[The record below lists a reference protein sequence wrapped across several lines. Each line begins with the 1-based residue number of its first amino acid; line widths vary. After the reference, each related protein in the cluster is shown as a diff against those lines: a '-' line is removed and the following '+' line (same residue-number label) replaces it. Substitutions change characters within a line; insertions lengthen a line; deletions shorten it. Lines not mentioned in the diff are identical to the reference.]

1 MSFLSN
7 ITIAKK
13 IYIASGLGVAMVV
26 GMVANQQ
33 WTNSTIKAAQ
43 DIVAREQTV
52 LDGIS
57 ASEKAF
63 VEMKSGVRN
72 IMLAPTVKE
81 VDDELAAVNKS
92 ALNGQNSLKEAMR
105 VAENPSALQ
114 AISTGLGDYATASIK
129 IKDFVKEQRAQQSQD
144 LVALTARRDQY
155 TRPITSKL
163 NESIQS
169 AVAASRKVT
178 TDARSS
184 LQATE
189 ARSETIN
196 GTIQILIVLVLIAT
210 AFVLRSTVVIPI
222 KLLVEAMNRL
232 SSGDTSRR
240 ADFGPRGDEIGLMCD
255 AVEVF
260 REDAVAKR
268 QLEAE
273 AENNRRRAE
282 QERIQTQLKAEEDAR
297 ERLMIATSGLA
308 AGLRRLASGD
318 LTVELREAFS
328 EEFESLRQD
337 FNQSVR
343 TLGETMGA
351 ILDSVS
357 NINNGSTEIASGAGD
372 LSKRTEQQ
380 AAALEETS
388 AALDEIT
395 VNVSNS
401 AKRTQEARAVVIEAN
416 KAARQSG
423 QVVANAVDAMQ
434 RIEASSSQISNII
447 GVIDEIAFQTNL
459 LALNAGVEAA
469 RAGEAGKGFAVVA
482 QEVRELAQ
490 RSAQAAKEIKELIRN
505 SSDEVGNGVT
515 LVRDTG
521 NVLKTI
527 EDYVST
533 ANGHMDAIATSAQEQ
548 SVGLTQVNSA
558 VNHMDQMTQQN
569 AAMVEETTAASAS
582 LAGEVNKLRQ
592 LLGQFQIGRGAGNSG
607 MSYAA

>member
-43 DIVAREQTV
+43 DIVLREQTV

-72 IMLAPTVKE
+72 IMLAPTAKE

-189 ARSETIN
+189 ARSSTIN
-196 GTIQILIVLVLIAT
+196 GMIQILIVLVLIAT
-210 AFVLRSTVVIPI
+210 AFVLRSTVVLPI
-222 KLLVEAMNRL
+222 KMLVEAMHRL
-232 SSGDTSRR
+232 SSGDTTR
-240 ADFGPRGDEIGLMCD
+240 ATDFGPRRDEIGLMCD

-268 QLEAE
+268 QLEADAE
-273 AENNRRRAE
+273 AGRLRLEE
-282 QERIQTQLKAEEDAR
+282 QRKQAQLKAEEDAR

-308 AGLRRLASGD
+308 TGLKRLADGD
-318 LTVELREAFS
+318 LTIELRDAFS
-328 EEFESLRQD
+328 EEFEGLRHD

-343 TLGETMGA
+343 TLGHTMGA
-351 ILDSVS
+351 ILESVS

-380 AAALEETS
+380 AASLEETS

-505 SSDEVGNGVT
+505 SSEEVGNGVT

-592 LLGQFQIGRGAGNSG
+592 LLGQFQIGRSAGNSG

>member
-105 VAENPSALQ
+105 VAENPNALQ
-114 AISTGLGDYATASIK
+114 AISTGLGDYAAASIK

-144 LVALTARRDQY
+144 LIALTARRDQY

-240 ADFGPRGDEIGLMCD
+240 ADFCPRGDEIGLMCD

-273 AENNRRRAE
+273 AETNRRRAE
-282 QERIQTQLKAEEDAR
+282 QERIQTQLKAEENAR

-505 SSDEVGNGVT
+505 SSEEVGNGVT

-521 NVLKTI
+521 SVLKTI

-582 LAGEVNKLRQ
+582 LAGEVGKLRQ
-592 LLGQFQIGRGAGNSG
+592 LLGQFQIGRGAGSSS

>member
-13 IYIASGLGVAMVV
+13 IYIASGLGVIMVV

-43 DIVAREQTV
+43 DIVLREQTV

-105 VAENPSALQ
+105 VAENPNALQ

-144 LVALTARRDQY
+144 LIALTARRDQY

-178 TDARSS
+178 TDARNS

-189 ARSETIN
+189 ARSATIN

-210 AFVLRSTVVIPI
+210 AFVLRSTVVLPI
-222 KLLVEAMNRL
+222 KLLVEAMHRL
-232 SSGDTSRR
+232 SSGDTSR
-240 ADFGPRGDEIGLMCD
+240 ATDFGPRRDEIGLMCD

-268 QLEAE
+268 QLEADAE
-273 AENNRRRAE
+273 AGRLRLEE
-282 QERIQTQLKAEEDAR
+282 QRKQAQLKAEEDAR

-308 AGLRRLASGD
+308 AGLKRLADGD
-318 LTVELREAFS
+318 LTIELRDAFS
-328 EEFESLRQD
+328 EEFEGLRHD

-343 TLGETMGA
+343 TLGQTMGA
-351 ILDSVS
+351 ILESVS

-380 AAALEETS
+380 AASLEETS

-423 QVVANAVDAMQ
+423 QVVASAVDAMQ

-505 SSDEVGNGVT
+505 SSEEVSNGVT

-592 LLGQFQIGRGAGNSG
+592 LLGQFQIGRSAGRSG

>member
-33 WTNSTIKAAQ
+33 WTISKIKAAQ
-43 DIVAREQTV
+43 NIVSREQTV
-52 LDGIS
+52 LDGIT
-57 ASEKAF
+57 AADKAF

-92 ALNGQNSLKEAMR
+92 ALNGQNSLKEAFR
-105 VAENPSALQ
+105 VTANTDALQ
-114 AISTGLGDYATASIK
+114 AISTGLGDYATAAIK

-163 NESIQS
+163 NESIQG

-184 LQATE
+184 LKATE

-196 GTIQILIVLVLIAT
+196 GAIQILIVLVLLIT
-210 AFVLRSTVVIPI
+210 AFVLRSTVVLPI
-222 KLLVEAMNRL
+222 KLLVEAMHRL
-232 SSGDTSRR
+232 SSGDTTR
-240 ADFGPRGDEIGLMCD
+240 ATDFGTRRDEIGLMCD

-268 QLEAE
+268 QLEADAE
-273 AENNRRRAE
+273 AGRLRLEE
-282 QERIQTQLKAEEDAR
+282 QRKQAQMKAEEDAR
-297 ERLMIATSGLA
+297 ARLLVATSGLA
-308 AGLRRLASGD
+308 AGLKRLADGD
-318 LTVELREAFS
+318 LTIELRDAFS
-328 EEFESLRQD
+328 EEFEGLRHD

-343 TLGETMGA
+343 TLGQTMGA
-351 ILDSVS
+351 ILESVT

-380 AAALEETS
+380 AASLEETS

-505 SSDEVGNGVT
+505 SSEEVGNGVT

-521 NVLKTI
+521 TVLKTI

>member
-43 DIVAREQTV
+43 DIVAREQTI

-72 IMLAPTVKE
+72 IMLAPTVGE
-81 VDDELAAVNKS
+81 VDAELAAVNKS

-105 VAENPSALQ
+105 VAVNADALQ

-273 AENNRRRAE
+273 AETNRRRAE